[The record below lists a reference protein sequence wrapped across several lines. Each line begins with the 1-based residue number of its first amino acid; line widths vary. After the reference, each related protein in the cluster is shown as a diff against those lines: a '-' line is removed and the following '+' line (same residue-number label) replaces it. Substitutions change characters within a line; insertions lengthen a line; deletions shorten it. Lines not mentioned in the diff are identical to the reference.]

1 MILRKISII
10 LILVSLLGCSTK
22 KNTWLSRNYHNLTAY
37 YNVYFNGRE
46 AFNNGDKAIIE
57 SYQNDYSN
65 ILPVFEASDPD
76 AASVASGD
84 MDRAIEKGQKLI
96 KKHSI
101 TAKPKK
107 RSRNNQYAAEFYSK
121 KEFNAWVDD
130 AYVLMGKAQVYKH
143 EQSLAIRTLQ
153 QVIRDFPNSESM
165 YEALIWQ
172 ARAYTDR
179 GDYIGAMAA
188 LESYDL
194 GGNAPTEFYSDY
206 MATYANLLLVQ
217 EKYIEAIPYLQNAL
231 SDEKSKHKRLRYSYI
246 LGQLYL
252 MNNQREEAAESF
264 GYVAKASTN
273 YEMTFNAKVNQASII
288 YANADIDEV
297 KKQLH
302 KLRKDKK
309 NKDYLDRIYFAFG
322 KVALQENLEQE
333 ALRNFKKSV
342 SASVDNE
349 NQKGLSYREAGEIYY
364 GRMDYANAYFY
375 YDSAL
380 VSIDEDYEQIEELKE
395 RHYGLSGLID
405 HLLTVQREDSLQRL
419 ADMSEPVLY
428 AYLDDIIAKKEAE
441 QKRLEKMQQEESMS
455 DAFFYQTSNMRD
467 ATGQSGKW
475 YFYNQNSMGMG
486 KLEFEKRWGK
496 RKLED
501 NWRRKDKSKVDV
513 EQQAADDPFALP
525 DDPFANQGK
534 DDEKKEQSEESTT
547 TTNVAIP
554 SREQL
559 LADIPLSDEK
569 RKASDEKIEEALLEQ
584 GLVFMDRLENYPKSI
599 EALEDLLS
607 RYPQAESRD
616 EALIALYNAYR
627 LNDDNAG
634 MLATKKRIEQEFP
647 DHRFVAYL
655 NDPDFFNKIQEK
667 KEQES
672 KAYEDT
678 YEDFLFG
685 RFDIVIA
692 GSDKAIAESG
702 VDSKL
707 TNKYHLLRGLSYG
720 KKGDVEAFKSDLNT
734 IINNDNDSEEA
745 ILAEALLKHLNEG
758 KAPVQGTLFSASPG
772 ITSQSQTQSDDGIEA
787 PEQTAG
793 FVYVEVEPYELI
805 VMGIATEN
813 INRAVYNVADYNFS
827 RYLLHDFEIQ
837 EKRLLDGS
845 VALTVSGFSNRV
857 EVMDYFYGL
866 RENPHFFGFKRVTN
880 NIVCLS
886 ESNTSKFYLSGLVKD
901 YIEFFEKYYL
911 QHADQKEL
919 EKVMLKEE
927 PASEELNTSDT
938 AALQQETAEE
948 EARSTNTNTQTA
960 TEESIEQAEN
970 KSEEIQAQE
979 ASEKTEEAVSKK
991 QETSLESEVAA
1002 ITPPA
1007 KESEAETTASDAEDI
1022 QESVAPAQAEPV
1034 SIYSS
1039 LPDEK
1044 HSVLIIV
1051 RKTRI
1056 DYNKL
1061 QRNFA
1066 SYTRNNFG
1074 TDKKVSLL
1082 ELGTDYRMVQ
1092 VDGFSNAE
1100 EARAYIKGMEKY
1112 PYLTRDILRKEH
1124 YIWPISESN
1133 LKKLNETVDIDAYDT
1148 FFKTNY

>member
-1 MILRKISII
+1 MIFRKISTI

-46 AFNNGDKAIIE
+46 AFNNGEKAIIE

-121 KEFNAWVDD
+121 KEFNAWVDN

-153 QVIRDFPNSESM
+153 QVVRDFPNSESM

-194 GGNAPTEFYSDY
+194 GGSAPAEFYPDY

-217 EKYIEAIPYLQNAL
+217 EKYIDAIPYLQNAL
-231 SDEKSKHKRLRYSYI
+231 TDEKNKHKRLRYSYI

-252 MNNQREEAAESF
+252 LNDQRQEAAESF
-264 GYVAKASTN
+264 GYVAKASTD

-288 YANADIDEV
+288 YANANIDEV

-322 KVALQENLEQE
+322 KVALQENKEPE
-333 ALRNFKKSV
+333 ALLNFKKSV
-342 SASVDNE
+342 NASIDNT

-364 GRMDYANAYFY
+364 ARMDYANAYFY

-380 VSIDEDYEQIEELKE
+380 VSIDEDYEKIDELKE
-395 RHYGLSGLID
+395 RHYGLSGLVD

-428 AYLDDIIAKKEAE
+428 AYLDDIIAEKEAE
-441 QKRLEKMQQEESMS
+441 QKRLEKLQEEESMS

-467 ATGQSGKW
+467 ASGQPGKW

-486 KLEFEKRWGK
+486 KMEFEKRWGK

-501 NWRRKDKSKVDV
+501 NWRRKDKSKVAD
-513 EQQAADDPFALP
+513 EPQEADDPFALP
-525 DDPFANQGK
+525 DDPFAEQNNDQ
-534 DDEKKEQSEESTT
+534 KEQTEESSAASGTA
-547 TTNVAIP
+547 NIAIP
-554 SREQL
+554 TREQL
-559 LADIPLSDEK
+559 LADIPLSEEK
-569 RKASDEKIEEALLEQ
+569 RSASDKKIEEALLEQ
-584 GLVFMDRLENYPKSI
+584 GLVFMDRLENYPRSI
-599 EALEDLLS
+599 EALEDLLT
-607 RYPQAESRD
+607 RYPEAESRD

-627 LNDDNAG
+627 LNGDDAG
-634 MLATKKRIEQEFP
+634 MLATKNRIEQEFP

-655 NDPDFFNKIQEK
+655 NDPDFLQKIQDK

-672 KAYEDT
+672 LAYEAT
-678 YEDFLFG
+678 YEAFLFG
-685 RFDIVIA
+685 RFNNVIA
-692 GSDKAIAESG
+692 SSDKAISESTD
-702 VDSKL
+702 DSKL

-720 KKGDVEAFKSDLNT
+720 KKGDTEAFKTDLNT
-734 IINNDNDSEEA
+734 IIKNDKDSDEG

-758 KAPVQGTLFSASPG
+758 KTPVQGTLFSASPAIAG
-772 ITSQSQTQSDDGIEA
+772 QNTVQTDDNIES
-787 PEQTAG
+787 PEQRAG

-805 VMGIATEN
+805 VMGIDKEN
-813 INRAVYNVADYNFS
+813 INRAIYNVADYNFS

-845 VALTVSGFSNRV
+845 IALTVSGFSNRV

-866 RENPHFFGFKRVTN
+866 RENPHFFGFERITD

-886 ESNTSKFYLSGLVKD
+886 ESNNNKFYLSGLVKD
-901 YIEFFEKYYL
+901 YIEFFETYYL
-911 QHADQKEL
+911 QHADKKEL
-919 EKVMLKEE
+919 EKVMLKEQPVTEE
-927 PASEELNTSDT
+927 PV
-938 AALQQETAEE
+938 ETAEAEPQEEEVVKSTDTGTKTEAE
-948 EARSTNTNTQTA
+948 EAAKQ
-960 TEESIEQAEN
+960 IEN
-970 KSEEIQAQE
+970 KTKEEQTKQKAEEPAGSNQQKTVEKEVTAVVPPVKEAEVEIPATDKAEIQ
-979 ASEKTEEAVSKK
+979 EE
-991 QETSLESEVAA
+991 
-1002 ITPPA
+1002 
-1007 KESEAETTASDAEDI
+1007 
-1022 QESVAPAQAEPV
+1022 VAPAEPEP
-1034 SIYSS
+1034 SS
-1039 LPDEK
+1039 VFAQSPDEK
-1044 HSVLIIV
+1044 HSILIVI

-1074 TDKKVSLL
+1074 TDKKVQLT
-1082 ELGTDYRMVQ
+1082 ELGTNHRMVQ
-1092 VDGFSNAE
+1092 VDGFANAD
-1100 EARAYIKGMEKY
+1100 EAKAYIKGMEKY

-1124 YIWPISESN
+1124 YIWAVSESN
-1133 LKKLNETVDIDAYDT
+1133 LKKLNETTDIEDYDT
-1148 FFKTNY
+1148 FFKANY